1 MLSQEEQDAEF
12 AASLVEQEARLKT
25 LRLEEDERWAHELAE
40 RDQAALDQQEADA
53 DAIVWQML
61 DKEQREADQKKRDD
75 ETWFEREKVKHEEAE
90 RRRNGIYVCE
100 TCEGEFFDAK
110 LMAQCSEVWVYT
122 GGVRINLIR
131 CSHRATCFASSAPAS
146 DSRSASSRW
155 THRFAASSTSGHARE
170 RTRHKR
176 PESFSTRCSSRGG
189 APCDCTPT
197 WLASRGLRPVRKY
210 FLA

>member
-90 RRRNGIYVCE
+90 RR
-100 TCEGEFFDAK
+100 D
-110 LMAQCSEVWVYT
+110 
-122 GGVRINLIR
+122 
-131 CSHRATCFASSAPAS
+131 
-146 DSRSASSRW
+146 
-155 THRFAASSTSGHARE
+155 
-170 RTRHKR
+170 
-176 PESFSTRCSSRGG
+176 
-189 APCDCTPT
+189 
-197 WLASRGLRPVRKY
+197 RKSVV
-210 FLA
+210 